1 MSSDGRKLYQVG
13 DLFDLVNGFAFK
25 SKDFTISGIPII
37 KIKNVK
43 PSRMVFDDFSYVSR
57 EIADSAQKYRVLK
70 GDILITMSGNRIDGS
85 KETWVGKVAMFKE
98 EKEFLLNQRVGILRP
113 KRGVKVDIDYV
124 SYLLSSDEYQVHF
137 ITSAN
142 SSGGQANISPSII
155 YETDIELPAY
165 DTQRRIAAILT
176 ALDDKIEL
184 NRRMNQTLEAIAQA
198 IFREW
203 FVRFNFPGATG
214 EMVETEVG
222 EVPKGWRVGKVSD
235 VCEVNQNSISKD
247 DSFDWIDYVE
257 ISGVSQGTISNV
269 TRYEFGEQPSRARR
283 KLKHGD
289 VVLSTVRPSRGSYF
303 LAIKPAST
311 TIVSTGFAVFTP
323 THAPYG
329 FLYLFLTDD
338 KKLEYYGHVADG
350 GAYPAIRPEL
360 IMEMDLVIPDDETLT
375 VFQEVIEPFFET
387 ISKNLE
393 ESQTLT
399 QVRDRLLPKLMRGEV
414 EVV

>member
-1 MSSDGRKLYQVG
+1 MSSEWKEY
-13 DLFDLVNGFAFK
+13 
-25 SKDFTISGIPII
+25 II
-37 KIKNVK
+37 KDVCSEITDCVNKTAPTVEYETPYKMIRTTNVSDGIVDLQNVK
-43 PSRMVFDDFSYVSR
+43 YVEEEVYEKWTRRIVPQKNDIILTR
-57 EIADSAQKYRVLK
+57 EAPLGRVGL
-70 GDILITMSGNRIDGS
+70 LRS
-85 KETWVGKVAMFKE
+85 E
-98 EKEFLLNQRVGILRP
+98 EKVFLGQRTMIYRAKPNVLDQLFLFYSLQSNYLQTQILAL
-113 KRGVKVDIDYV
+113 G
-124 SYLLSSDEYQVHF
+124 
-137 ITSAN
+137 
-142 SSGGQANISPSII
+142 SGSTVQHIRVPEAENLKIK
-155 YETDIELPAY
+155 LPPLP
-165 DTQRRIAAILT
+165 TQRRIAAILS